1 MTWRDDLQP
10 ASFRGVEFLCS
21 QHDYVFGRRIELN
34 QYPLRD
40 EPFAEDLGRRAR
52 EWSVE
57 AFVLGENYMAR
68 RDALITALETPGP
81 GRLVHRWLGEVTA
94 VVRGDC
100 HLQESTREG
109 GMARFS
115 ITFVEAG
122 ERIEPSARLDTADR
136 VERLAD
142 AADAVAAEEFGDT
155 FSVDDVHS
163 FVAEAGAADAASI
176 LDMAEGAMR
185 SVRPDAL
192 LDDLSAVTSGITFTR
207 SRIARLIRSPF
218 GLAQRFLDII
228 RVLGGNIANPLQ
240 GFSNLFG
247 LSFPRFPSRTRSRRR
262 VVTNQAAMRSLVR
275 TATVTSAARAAAQ
288 TEFAS
293 YDQAV
298 AVRDPLAQAIEEVAA
313 ETTNDRIYDALMALR
328 AAVVADITAR
338 GADLARQVT
347 YTPAAVLPALVVAYQ
362 VYGDIDAA
370 DDIVSRNRVRHPGFV
385 PAAPIEVLVR

>member
-21 QHDYVFGRRIELN
+21 QHDFVFGRRIELN

-52 EWSVE
+52 EWNIE
-57 AFVLGENYMAR
+57 AFVLGENYMAT
-68 RDALITALETPGP
+68 RDALIAACEQAGP
-81 GRLVHRWLGEVTA
+81 GRLVHRWLGEVSA
-94 VVRGDC
+94 SVRGDC
-100 HLQESTREG
+100 RMTESTREG
-109 GMARFS
+109 GMARFQIS
-115 ITFVEAG
+115 FVEAG
-122 ERIEPSARLDTADR
+122 ERVEPAARLDTAVR

-142 AADAVAAEEFGDT
+142 AADEVAVAEFGAT
-155 FSVDDVHS
+155 FSVDDVS
-163 FVAEAGAADAASI
+163 GFVADVAQLDASSV
-176 LDMAEGAMR
+176 LDMAEDAMR
-185 SVRPDAL
+185 SIRPDAL
-192 LDDLSAVTSGITFTR
+192 LDELASVTSAISFTR
-207 SRIARLIRSPF
+207 SRIASLIRSPF
-218 GLAQRFLDII
+218 SLAQRFLDII

-247 LSFPRFPSRTRSRRR
+247 LSWPRFPTRTRSRRR
-262 VVTNQAAMRSLVR
+262 VVTNQAAMRSLAR
-275 TATVTSAARAAAQ
+275 TLTVTAAARTAAQ
-288 TEFAS
+288 TEFKS
-293 YDQAV
+293 YDEAV
-298 AVRDPLAQAIEEVAA
+298 AVRDPLASAIEEVAA
-313 ETTNDRIYDALMALR
+313 ETTNDRIYDSLMALR

-370 DDIVSRNRVRHPGFV
+370 EDIVARNRVRHPGFV

>member
-10 ASFRGVEFLCS
+10 ASFRGVEFFVTG
-21 QHDYVFGRRIELN
+21 HDHTFGRRIELN

-40 EPFAEDLGRRAR
+40 DPYAEDLGRRAR

-192 LDDLSAVTSGITFTR
+192 LDDLSSVTSGIAFTR

-228 RVLGGNIANPLQ
+228 RVLDGNIA
-240 GFSNLFG
+240 
-247 LSFPRFPSRTRSRRR
+247 
-262 VVTNQAAMRSLVR
+262 
-275 TATVTSAARAAAQ
+275 
-288 TEFAS
+288 
-293 YDQAV
+293 
-298 AVRDPLAQAIEEVAA
+298 
-313 ETTNDRIYDALMALR
+313 
-328 AAVVADITAR
+328 
-338 GADLARQVT
+338 
-347 YTPAAVLPALVVAYQ
+347 
-362 VYGDIDAA
+362 
-370 DDIVSRNRVRHPGFV
+370 
-385 PAAPIEVLVR
+385 